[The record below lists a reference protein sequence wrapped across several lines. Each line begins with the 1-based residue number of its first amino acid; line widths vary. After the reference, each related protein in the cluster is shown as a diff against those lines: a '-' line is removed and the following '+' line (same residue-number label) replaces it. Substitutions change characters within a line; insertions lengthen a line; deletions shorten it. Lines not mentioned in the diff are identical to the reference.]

1 MIDKS
6 NYEIYFID
14 YFDGTLDAQ
23 QVAELFLFLE
33 KHPDLKADFESF
45 ENIKL
50 DAPSISFSEKSTL
63 KKNIVTPENFNEY
76 AVANLEG
83 SLSGEDKKMYNDFV
97 ASNASF
103 KKEHDLFS
111 KTKLQPDLNIV
122 FQNKHSLKRGQKVFR
137 LTPLYYTA
145 AACIL
150 ILLGFYFFSSFDKQ
164 QIQVANS
171 QPEIKTAVSPTNK
184 IEKIN
189 QPIENV
195 VTENVNNNV
204 SLAANN
210 SKIKSS
216 GNALAVK
223 NKKVKSQ
230 IALPAHVQI
239 TTAPSIAVNEIE
251 NVFSELYLTPVFDL
265 DESIADINNTIYD
278 QDRSIYKN
286 RVTIKEAAKKF
297 AIKELNSFASS
308 DVNLTEEEKKQ
319 TKKIRVLDVL
329 ATVVN
334 KLTFKK
340 VHIQTAY
347 TPQGQ
352 LMAYSVS
359 AGALNYEKNLLK

>member
-189 QPIENV
+189 I
-195 VTENVNNNV
+195 
-204 SLAANN
+204 
-210 SKIKSS
+210 
-216 GNALAVK
+216 
-223 NKKVKSQ
+223 
-230 IALPAHVQI
+230 
-239 TTAPSIAVNEIE
+239 
-251 NVFSELYLTPVFDL
+251 
-265 DESIADINNTIYD
+265 
-278 QDRSIYKN
+278 
-286 RVTIKEAAKKF
+286 
-297 AIKELNSFASS
+297 
-308 DVNLTEEEKKQ
+308 
-319 TKKIRVLDVL
+319 
-329 ATVVN
+329 
-334 KLTFKK
+334 
-340 VHIQTAY
+340 
-347 TPQGQ
+347 
-352 LMAYSVS
+352 
-359 AGALNYEKNLLK
+359 